1 MVEYPVGIRPRV
13 LLLSLEVG
21 RFPYTSNSIS
31 ILANCSVYIIVL
43 FNTLFEILAI
53 TMREKIIEG
62 KKRNEEVTSFLF
74 ADDMVLHLTESQIL
88 SENLF
93 YVS

>member
-1 MVEYPVGIRPRV
+1 MVEYPLGIRPRV

-31 ILANCSVYIIVL
+31 ILVNCSVYIIVL
-43 FNTLFEILAI
+43 SITLFEILAI
-53 TMREKIIEG
+53 TMREKIIEE

>member
-1 MVEYPVGIRPRV
+1 MVEYPLGIRPRV

-31 ILANCSVYIIVL
+31 ILANCPVYIIVL
-43 FNTLFEILAI
+43 SNTLFEILAI

-62 KKRNEEVTSFLF
+62 KKRNEEVISFLF